1 MSPLDAVVLGAY
13 SLTLAA
19 LAIYSVHR
27 LYLVRLRRSFPAA
40 RLAPNAPERWPSVTI
55 QLPLYNEPNVAARV
69 IDAAAAMDYEGA
81 LDIQVIDDSND
92 ATGGIVAER
101 VAFHI
106 ARGIRIAHV
115 RRASREGFKA
125 GALAHGMSLSDAELF
140 AVFDADF
147 IPPRDFLAR
156 SV

>member
-40 RLAPNAPERWPSVTI
+40 RPAPSAPERWPSVTI

-92 ATGGIVAER
+92 ATGGPC
-101 VAFHI
+101 
-106 ARGIRIAHV
+106 GC
-115 RRASREGFKA
+115 
-125 GALAHGMSLSDAELF
+125 
-140 AVFDADF
+140 
-147 IPPRDFLAR
+147 
-156 SV
+156 